1 MITRIITILV
11 GTVGIA
17 NCIAG
22 LLGTTLWCLYLVGSW
37 FCVSGHQRQLG
48 GSEASSQGGVSWPRC
63 ALRPSTRL
71 FMISM
76 FTNNLAG
83 LYTGNLRYSLFLL
96 IAKDVCFIGGCTG
109 CRIHLYITAITTD
122 LSTWHVVCLCCE
134 RFFLALFP
142 QSDYARDRERIR
154 PTLLI
159 IFAMYSVSILAE
171 MSYLFPQEPVCH
183 PTYRS
188 TYMNVFRLCLGA
200 IIPGLLILSTTIGVI
215 VILFKRARRMDQ
227 SIKGWLASNKLPE
240 GALALNLLLFISV
253 VASSIRLVL
262 LLVVLV
268 SPLSCSRVT
277 LGVIGLD
284 GSSICSF
291 AIVIYWTASC
301 LCSLILMAS
310 SKRILDDTEKTVLVI
325 SSYLTGGRSV
335 LIAIGKSKYEY
346 YGYDSFGAKF
356 IMPQMSQFGCLQYAL

>member
-1 MITRIITILV
+1 MSIRIITILV
-11 GTVGIA
+11 GTLGIA

-22 LLGTTLWCLYLVGSW
+22 LIGNVLWLLYLVGSW
-37 FCVSGHQRQLG
+37 FCASGQERQLG
-48 GSEASSQGGVSWPRC
+48 GSEGCSQGGVSWPRC
-63 ALRPSTRL
+63 PLRPSTRL

-83 LYTGNLRYSLFLL
+83 LYTSNLRYSVFLL
-96 IAKDVCFIGGCTG
+96 VAKDVCFIGGCTG
-109 CRIHLYITAITTD
+109 CRIHLYISAITTD

-134 RFFLALFP
+134 RFYLALFP

-171 MSYLFPQEPVCH
+171 MSYLFPQGSVCQ

-188 TYMNVFRLCLGA
+188 MYMSVFRLCFEV
-200 IIPGLLILSTTIGVI
+200 IIPSVLILSTTIGVI

-240 GALALNLLLFISV
+240 GALAVNLLLFISI

-268 SPLSCSRVT
+268 NPLSCSRVAISADE
-277 LGVIGLD
+277 LG

-291 AIVIYWTASC
+291 AVVIYWTASC
-301 LCSLILMAS
+301 LCSLILMAG
-310 SKRILDDTEKTVLVI
+310 SKRILDDTEKMLLVI
-325 SSYLTGGRSV
+325 SSCLTGRRSV
-335 LIAIGKSKYEY
+335 CTQT
-346 YGYDSFGAKF
+346 
-356 IMPQMSQFGCLQYAL
+356 P

>member
-1 MITRIITILV
+1 MLV
-11 GTVGIA
+11 GTLGIA

-22 LLGTTLWCLYLVGSW
+22 LIGNTLWFLYLVGSW
-37 FCVSGHQRQLG
+37 FCATGQERQVD
-48 GSEASSQGGVSWPRC
+48 GSQGSNQGGVSWPRC
-63 ALRPSTRL
+63 PLRPSTRL

-76 FTNNLAG
+76 FINNLIG
-83 LYTGNLRYSLFLL
+83 LYTSNLRYSLFLL
-96 IAKDVCFIGGCTG
+96 VTKDVCFIGGCMG
-109 CRIHLYITAITTD
+109 CRIHLYISAITTD

-142 QSDYARDRERIR
+142 QSNYARDRERIR
-154 PTLLI
+154 TTLLI
-159 IFAMYSVSILAE
+159 IFAMYSGSMLAE
-171 MSYLFPQEPVCH
+171 MSYLFPQELVCH

-188 TYMNVFRLCLGA
+188 MYLSVFRLCFAA
-200 IIPGLLILSTTIGVI
+200 IVPGLLILTTTIGVT
-215 VILFKRARRMDQ
+215 VILFKRARQMDQ

-268 SPLSCSRVT
+268 NPMSCSRVT
-277 LGVIGLD
+277 VNVDGLD

-291 AIVIYWTASC
+291 AIVFYWTACC

-310 SKRILDDTEKTVLVI
+310 SKRILDDTEKILLVI
-325 SSYLTGGRSV
+325 SSYITRSRSV
-335 LIAIGKSKYEY
+335 CTQT
-346 YGYDSFGAKF
+346 
-356 IMPQMSQFGCLQYAL
+356 P